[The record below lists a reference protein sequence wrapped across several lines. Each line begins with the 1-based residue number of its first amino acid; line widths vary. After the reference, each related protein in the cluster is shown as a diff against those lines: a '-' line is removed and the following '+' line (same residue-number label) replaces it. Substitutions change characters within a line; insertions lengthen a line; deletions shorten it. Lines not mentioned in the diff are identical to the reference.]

1 MQSNKDKIK
10 PAHRETKLDSC
21 KLITD
26 FYNGH
31 LVITDILVSP
41 EKSERESSF
50 SFYWVP
56 WNQNWPITYDTDSPM
71 NQSKLKE
78 NKRTVADA
86 QPTKNAGKRNTTTFT
101 FYKKLYTKTYLLL
114 RFLCQR

>member
-1 MQSNKDKIK
+1 
-10 PAHRETKLDSC
+10 
-21 KLITD
+21 
-26 FYNGH
+26 
-31 LVITDILVSP
+31 
-41 EKSERESSF
+41 
-50 SFYWVP
+50 
-56 WNQNWPITYDTDSPM
+56 M

-86 QPTKNAGKRNTTTFT
+86 QPTKNAGKRITTTFT